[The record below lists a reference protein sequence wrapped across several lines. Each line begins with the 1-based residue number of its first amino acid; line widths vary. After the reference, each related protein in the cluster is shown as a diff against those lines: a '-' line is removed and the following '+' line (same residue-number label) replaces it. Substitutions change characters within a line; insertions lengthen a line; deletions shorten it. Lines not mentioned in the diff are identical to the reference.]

1 MNAGGVISRNYV
13 KAKGNDPGF
22 ALMSTGPAGTP
33 LANYLFV
40 GEGAIESLAVGGT
53 VFTSGTNID
62 LATQAVSILGSNSV
76 NIRGPTQISSL
87 TVSSIA
93 GAAYPPAPPV
103 NATFSTIGL
112 STIGAI
118 VAASAGNVQTF
129 NTVIGNIRLQ
139 GGVVSTTSAGVAV
152 SWTAFTTVP
161 IILTGCTG
169 TTGAGTTVVLQG
181 GGESGVNI
189 SVNTGTTT
197 EVYWLAIGAV

>member
-1 MNAGGVISRNYV
+1 MGY
-13 KAKGNDPGF
+13 
-22 ALMSTGPAGTP
+22 GPTSNVFQSAITI
-33 LANYLFV
+33 
-40 GEGAIESLAVGGT
+40 GEDG
-53 VFTSGTNID
+53 ID
-62 LATQAVSILGSNSV
+62 LDAGAGN
-76 NIRGPTQISSL
+76 
-87 TVSSIA
+87 TVSFAADETVINSGLFSVPGVSGASISTLR
-93 GAAYPPAPPV
+93 AA
-103 NATFSTIGL
+103 NISTTTLRATDTTISTLAL

-152 SWTAFTTVP
+152 SWTAFSTVP

-197 EVYWLAIGAV
+197 EVYWLAIGAA